1 MKSFNIPSAIESSSG
16 LSHNQSIKEINCLQ
30 FFYSFFKHFFEILI
44 GANLGRA
51 TVFIKKIPYLCAT
64 SISNEILSISRF
76 TNDFFP
82 EISGCCQMK
91 KGYEIPLKKKYE
103 TSETL
108 NMDQLLNESVP
119 HSAFTFHMKGEN
131 HRSIVSENVGSMW
144 CHLPTKLVAKA

>member
-1 MKSFNIPSAIESSSG
+1 MI
-16 LSHNQSIKEINCLQ
+16 
-30 FFYSFFKHFFEILI
+30 FFLK
-44 GANLGRA
+44 
-51 TVFIKKIPYLCAT
+51 YL
-64 SISNEILSISRF
+64 
-76 TNDFFP
+76 DVVKW
-82 EISGCCQMK
+82 K